1 MYTMLYCRKY
11 FEEIMYIKSK
21 HLMNLELM
29 GEIAQKSQK
38 LRGSNMIEFLVTGH
52 KFINGELENAD

>member
-1 MYTMLYCRKY
+1 
-11 FEEIMYIKSK
+11 
-21 HLMNLELM
+21 MNLELM